1 MSAVAETPFD
11 AASGDRLAK
20 RNALVLATG
29 QALAGANN
37 SVIFATGGIL
47 GAMMAPD
54 KSLATMPLS
63 LMVCGMAVGS
73 LPVGALARRY
83 GRRITYQIGAVFG
96 TIAGLIGYAAI
107 THGSFWLYLVATFCG
122 GLYAASHMSYRFAAA
137 DTASPAFKPKAVA
150 WVMAG
155 GLFAAFIGPQLVI
168 FTKDLLPPYLFAASY
183 LGQAAVAA
191 IACVMLALV
200 RVPKAA
206 AHSHGGGRPLSEIAR
221 QPRFIVA
228 ATCGT
233 ASYALMNLMMT
244 SAPLAMVDCGLSVS
258 DATLGIQWHVLA
270 MYAPSFFTGS
280 LILRFGITRIV
291 ALGLALLALSA
302 VVGFSGMTVW
312 HFWGALVLLGV
323 GWNFALVGATTMV
336 TETHRPEERNKVQA
350 FNDFCIFGTMAVGSF
365 VSGGMLAHFGWFL
378 VNVVM
383 FPVVA
388 VAAAML
394 AWLVLRQERVH
405 ARL

>member
-1 MSAVAETPFD
+1 MSAIAEAPFD
-11 AASGDRLAK
+11 AAAGDRLAK
-20 RNALVLATG
+20 RNALVLAIG

-37 SVIFATGGIL
+37 TVIVVTGGIL
-47 GAMMAPD
+47 GSMMAPD
-54 KSLATMPLS
+54 KSLATLPIS
-63 LMVCGMAVGS
+63 LMVCGMAAGS
-73 LPVGALARRY
+73 LPVGVLARRF
-83 GRRITYQIGAVFG
+83 GRRIAYQIGAVMG

-107 THGSFWLYLVATFCG
+107 MHGSFWLYLVATFCG

-137 DTASPAFKPKAVA
+137 DTASAAFKPKAVA

-168 FTKDLLPPYLFAASY
+168 YTKDLVPPYLFAASY

-191 IACVMLALV
+191 IAFVLLALV
-200 RVPKAA
+200 RVPPQHATPA
-206 AHSHGGGRPLSEIAR
+206 VEGGRRLAEIVR

-258 DATLGIQWHVLA
+258 DATLGIQWHVFA

-280 LILRFGITRIV
+280 LILRFGVVRIV
-291 ALGLALLALSA
+291 GLGLALLFLSA
-302 VVGFSGMTVW
+302 VVGFSGMTVA
-312 HFWGALVLLGV
+312 HFWTALVLLGI

-365 VSGGMLAHFGWFL
+365 ISGGMLAHFGWFL

-388 VAAAML
+388 IAGGML
-394 AWLVLRQERVH
+394 LWLV
-405 ARL
+405 ARDRPRAA